1 MQMNSVRRTQFAGLN
16 DKRYHFHDGIVSLPF
31 GHFYYINVE
40 KKKKNIDYNF
50 TSAFENVWIFSTW
63 KLSCRFMWKIK
74 SIKINICAAYTTIFI
89 KFTSVAAEKSLK
101 SIREL
106 IINGSWK

>member
-1 MQMNSVRRTQFAGLN
+1 MQMNSVKRTQFADLN
-16 DKRYHFHDGIVSLPF
+16 DKRYYFHDGIVSLPF

-40 KKKKNIDYNF
+40 KKKENIDYNF
-50 TSAFENVWIFSTW
+50 TSAFENVWVFSTW
-63 KLSCRFMWKIK
+63 KSTCWFMWKIK
-74 SIKINICAAYTTIFI
+74 SIKINICAASTTIFI
-89 KFTSVAAEKSLK
+89 KFTSLAAGKSLK